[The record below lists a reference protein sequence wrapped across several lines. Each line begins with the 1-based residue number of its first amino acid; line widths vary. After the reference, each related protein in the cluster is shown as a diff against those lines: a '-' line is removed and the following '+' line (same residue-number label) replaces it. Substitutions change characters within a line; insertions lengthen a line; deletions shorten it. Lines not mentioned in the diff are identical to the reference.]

1 MTEPAKAAA
10 ERVRPRLSLYA
21 LDRPRLKAFSAE
33 LKALL
38 LADDRAGL
46 AALLGL
52 GPDLAQR
59 IAQGTRAVDWLLRP
73 EADAFAT
80 PLFASLRRVAK
91 KRALEL
97 AWTSEE
103 PSLEGR
109 LRHFDL
115 LREDAKLAEL
125 LDKLLDKARLP
136 WFLVR
141 PEATCGWLDNAKRE
155 SLAADLRGLRPSLPK
170 ELVAF
175 ADALR
180 DMDGDVVA
188 HDQL

>member
-1 MTEPAKAAA
+1 MSGEN
-10 ERVRPRLSLYA
+10 RPRLSLYA
-21 LDRPRLKAFSAE
+21 LDRPALQAFSKE

-38 LADDRAGL
+38 LTDDRKGL
-46 AALLGL
+46 AATLGL
-52 GPDLAQR
+52 GEGLAAR
-59 IAQGTRAVDWLLRP
+59 LAEGPRAVDWFLRP
-73 EADAFAT
+73 ESDAEAS

-97 AWTSEE
+97 AWTSAE

-115 LREDAKLAEL
+115 LREDAKIASL
-125 LDKLLDKARLP
+125 LDKLLDSSRLP

-141 PEATCGWLDNAKRE
+141 PGATSGWLDGPKRE
-155 SLAADLRGLRPSLPK
+155 ELTGELRQLKAALPRELA
-170 ELVAF
+170 VF
-175 ADALR
+175 ADALGEI
-180 DMDGDVVA
+180 DGAVVA